1 MKGVDTVQHK
11 HEEQFKK
18 AVINRFS
25 RAIGHLESVKQM
37 IIDDEDCS
45 KVLVQLSAVQSAL
58 KNTSKIILKDHI
70 DHCIIEAV
78 KENDDETIE
87 ELKKAIDKMI

>member
-1 MKGVDTVQHK
+1 MQHK
-11 HEEQFKK
+11 HSEQSK
-18 AVINRFS
+18 AAVVNRLS
-25 RAIGHLESVKQM
+25 RALGHLEAVKKM

-45 KVLVQLSAVQSAL
+45 KVLIQLSAVQSAL

-78 KENDDETIE
+78 KINDEDTIE
-87 ELKKAIDKMI
+87 KLKIAIDKMI